1 MYCKAAPCI
10 RNMGCALSL
19 SGGRVF
25 NCSTKRTFSKCSKKL
40 FLLNIFFSSVLF
52 APAEKNCYWQ
62 LLFCVLFIQDFC
74 KCFRNSPHA
83 SSFFFTN
90 KILFLFFLYLWSK
103 KTRLA
108 ALNVLCIRSN
118 FQQIAFC
125 LKPQVSLLWCSL
137 LNATQSAVYSIRVS
151 LKYDIALWSWI
162 VEFFNFIC
170 GIHTMCQFSVTF
182 HSMTIFVDK
191 IDVHILSTKVLQCK
205 IRFNVWKLDE

>member
-1 MYCKAAPCI
+1 MYCKEAPCI

-25 NCSTKRTFSKCSKKL
+25 NCSTKRTFSKCSKNL

-62 LLFCVLFIQDFC
+62 LLFCVLFNTFVNV
-74 KCFRNSPHA
+74 FETRPMLPHFIFTNIIL
-83 SSFFFTN
+83 FFFSIFEA
-90 KILFLFFLYLWSK
+90 KKLDLVLILMLFY
-103 KTRLA
+103 A

-151 LKYDIALWSWI
+151 LKYDIAL
-162 VEFFNFIC
+162 
-170 GIHTMCQFSVTF
+170 
-182 HSMTIFVDK
+182 
-191 IDVHILSTKVLQCK
+191 
-205 IRFNVWKLDE
+205 